1 MRSFLFV
8 LTLSA
13 AVASAQTNPA
23 PTGQAPAAT
32 TAAPADAAADK
43 AASPDV
49 VGQLVKD
56 LGITPK
62 QAEGTAGTLFGV
74 AKGAMKA
81 EDFGKVAAAVP
92 EMDAL
97 LKAAPAPDAKSSAIS
112 MVTGAAGAGGA
123 GGMVAAASTLSKL
136 GLKPETI
143 ARAAPALVK
152 IVQGKGGAEV
162 GNLLAAAL
170 K

>member
-1 MRSFLFV
+1 MRA
-8 LTLSA
+8 LTLVLVLILSA
-13 AVASAQTNPA
+13 GAAAAQENPA
-23 PTGQAPAAT
+23 PAAQAPAAT
-32 TAAPADAAADK
+32 DAAAAK
-43 AASPDV
+43 TASPDL

-92 EMDAL
+92 DMDAL
-97 LKAAPAPDAKSSAIS
+97 LKAAPVPDAKTSAIA
-112 MVTGAAGAGGA
+112 MIGGAAGAGGA
-123 GGMVAAASTLSKL
+123 GGLAAAASTLAKL

-143 ARAAPALVK
+143 AKAAPALIK

-162 GNLLAAAL
+162 ANLLAAAL

>member
-1 MRSFLFV
+1 MR
-8 LTLSA
+8 TLALLVSLIP
-13 AVASAQTNPA
+13 AVVAAQTNPA
-23 PTGQAPAAT
+23 PAGQAAPAAT
-32 TAAPADAAADK
+32 DAAADK
-43 AASPDV
+43 TASGDL
-49 VGQLVKD
+49 VGDLAKD
-56 LGITPK
+56 LGITAQ

-92 EMDAL
+92 NMDAL
-97 LKAAPAPDAKSSAIS
+97 LKAAPAPDAKSSALAV
-112 MVTGAAGAGGA
+112 VTGAAGAGGA
-123 GGMVAAASTLSKL
+123 GSMAAAASTLAKL

-143 ARAAPALVK
+143 AKAAPSLIK

>member
-1 MRSFLFV
+1 MR
-8 LTLSA
+8 TLA
-13 AVASAQTNPA
+13 LLAILIPAVATAQTNPA
-23 PTGQAPAAT
+23 PEAQAPAAT
-32 TAAPADAAADK
+32 AVAAADT
-43 AASPDV
+43 ASSELV
-49 VGQLVKD
+49 VQVGKD
-56 LGITPK
+56 LGITAK

-92 EMDAL
+92 DMDAL
-97 LKAAPAPDAKSSAIS
+97 LKAAPAPDAKSSAIA
-112 MVTGAAGAGGA
+112 MLGGAGGA
-123 GGMVAAASTLSKL
+123 GGMAAAASTLAKL

-143 ARAAPALVK
+143 ARAAPSLIK

>member
-1 MRSFLFV
+1 MRT
-8 LTLSA
+8 LTLALVLILSA
-13 AVASAQTNPA
+13 GAAAAQENPA
-23 PTGQAPAAT
+23 PADQPPAT
-32 TAAPADAAADK
+32 TAAPADAAAEK
-43 AASPDV
+43 TASPDL
-49 VGQLVKD
+49 VGQLVKE

-74 AKGAMKA
+74 AKGSMKA

-92 EMDAL
+92 DMDAL
-97 LKAAPAPDAKSSAIS
+97 LKAAPAPDGKASA
-112 MVTGAAGAGGA
+112 VALLGGAGGA
-123 GGMVAAASTLSKL
+123 GGMAAAASTLSKL

-143 ARAAPALVK
+143 AKAAPALVK

-162 GNLLAAAL
+162 GSLLAAAL